1 MNLKELAKKHED
13 YSIEMRR
20 HFHMYPEP
28 SMEEYETQK
37 KVMEELDKMNIE
49 NFKAAGT
56 GVVGIIKGE
65 KDGKVVALR
74 ADMDA
79 LELLEESD
87 VPYKSKNEGYMHGC
101 GHDGHTAGLLT
112 AGKILNEL
120 KSDIEGTVKLIF
132 QPGEENGKGAL
143 ALINEGI
150 LDDVDAIFGIHLW
163 NELESGKVS
172 VEAGPRMASAGIFE
186 IHVKGQ
192 GGHGSM
198 PDQGVDAGLV
208 GAAILMNL
216 QSVVSRE
223 LSPLTPAVLSI
234 GIFQS
239 GTRFNIIPS
248 KAYLEG
254 TTRCFSMEINEKLE
268 YQIKRIVENT
278 ANAYNA
284 EAELTYS
291 VLSMPT
297 INDEKLS
304 EYASK
309 VAVELLGEEGNV
321 IFEKTTGGEDFSF
334 FSTKAK
340 TEFVFVGTRN
350 DEKVK
355 YYPHHHSHFDIDE
368 SALSTAAGLYAG
380 FAIEYLKG
388 ENSDVSPNL

>member
-1 MNLKELAKKHED
+1 MDIKGLAKTYED

-20 HFHMYPEP
+20 HFHMQPEP

-37 KVMEELDKMNIE
+37 KIMEELDTMNIE

-56 GVVGIIKGE
+56 GVVGIINGE
-65 KDGKVVALR
+65 KEGKVVALR

-79 LELLEESD
+79 LEIQEEND
-87 VPYKSKNEGYMHGC
+87 IPYKSKFDGYMHGC
-101 GHDGHTAGLLT
+101 GHDGHMAGLLT
-112 AGKILNEL
+112 AAKILNEL
-120 KSDIEGTVKLIF
+120 KSEIEGTVKLVF

-143 ALINEGI
+143 ALIDEGI

-172 VEAGPRMASAGIFE
+172 VEAGPRMASAGFFY
-186 IHVKGQ
+186 IHVYGQ

-198 PDQGVDAGLV
+198 PDQGVDAGLA

-216 QSVVSRE
+216 QSLVSRE
-223 LSPLTPAVLSI
+223 MNPLNPTVLSI
-234 GIFQS
+234 GIFKS

-254 TTRCFSMEINEKLE
+254 TTRCFSMEINEIFEGK
-268 YQIKRIVENT
+268 IRRIVENT
-278 ANAYNA
+278 AKAYNA
-284 EAELTYS
+284 EAELNYRQ
-291 VLSMPT
+291 LSLPT

-309 VAVELLGEEGNV
+309 VAVDLVGEEGNV

-334 FSTKAK
+334 FSTKTK
-340 TEFVFVGTRN
+340 TEFAFVGTRN
-350 DEKVK
+350 DEKIK
-355 YYPHHHSHFDIDE
+355 YYPHHHSYFDIDE
-368 SALSTAAGLYAG
+368 SALTTAAGLYAG

-388 ENSDVSPNL
+388 ENSLLS

>member
-1 MNLKELAKKHED
+1 MNIKDIAKKYED
-13 YSIEMRR
+13 YAIELRR
-20 HFHMYPEP
+20 HFHMNPEP

-37 KVMEELDKMNIE
+37 KVMEELDKMGIE

-65 KDGKVVALR
+65 KEGKVVALR

-79 LELLEESD
+79 LELQEEND
-87 VPYKSKNEGYMHGC
+87 IPYKSKNEGYMHGC

-112 AGKILNEL
+112 AGKILSEM
-120 KSDIEGTVKLIF
+120 KSEIEGTVKLVF

-143 ALINEGI
+143 ALIEEGV

-172 VEAGPRMASAGIFE
+172 VEAGPRMASAGIFY

-198 PDQGVDAGLV
+198 PNQGVDAGLV

-216 QSVVSRE
+216 QTVVSRE
-223 LSPLTPAVLSI
+223 TSPLDPAVLSI
-234 GIFQS
+234 GIFKS
-239 GTRFNIIPS
+239 GTRFNVIPS

-254 TTRCFSMEINEKLE
+254 TTRCFSMEVNDKFEG
-268 YQIKRIVENT
+268 QMKRIVENT
-278 ANAYNA
+278 AKAYKA
-284 EAELTYS
+284 EAELDYKQL
-291 VLSMPT
+291 VLPT
-297 INDEKLS
+297 INDEELS
-304 EYASK
+304 VYANK
-309 VAVELLGEEGNV
+309 VAVDLVGEEGNV
-321 IFEKTTGGEDFSF
+321 LFEKTTGGEDFSF
-334 FSTKAK
+334 FSQKAK
-340 TEFVFVGTRN
+340 TEFAFVGTRN

-355 YYPHHHSHFDIDE
+355 YYPHHHSNFNIDE
-368 SALSTAAGLYAG
+368 TALTTAAGLYAG

-388 ENSDVSPNL
+388 ENS

>member
-1 MNLKELAKKHED
+1 MNIKDIAKKHEN

-37 KVMEELDKMNIE
+37 KVMEELDKMNID

-65 KDGKVVALR
+65 KDGKIVALR

-79 LELLEESD
+79 LELQEEND
-87 VPYKSKNEGYMHGC
+87 IPHKSKNEGYMHGC

-112 AGKILNEL
+112 AGKILNEI
-120 KSDIEGTVKLIF
+120 KSEIEGTVKLVF

-143 ALINEGI
+143 ALINDGI

-163 NELESGKVS
+163 NELDSGKVS
-172 VEAGPRMASAGIFE
+172 VEAGPRMASAGIFY
-186 IHVKGQ
+186 IYVTGQ

-198 PDQGVDAGLV
+198 PEQGVDAALA

-216 QSVVSRE
+216 QTVVSRGI
-223 LSPLTPAVLSI
+223 SPLNPAVLSI
-234 GIFQS
+234 GIFKS
-239 GTRFNIIPS
+239 GTRFNVIPS

-254 TTRCFSMEINEKLE
+254 TTRCFSLEINEKFE
-268 YQIKRIVENT
+268 GQIRRIVENT
-278 ANAYNA
+278 AKAYKA
-284 EAELTYS
+284 EAELIYKQ
-291 VLSMPT
+291 LSLPT

-309 VAVELLGEEGNV
+309 VAVDLVGEEGNV

-334 FSTKAK
+334 FSTKTK
-340 TEFVFVGTRN
+340 TEFAFVGTRN

-368 SALSTAAGLYAG
+368 SALTTAAGLYAG

-388 ENSDVSPNL
+388 ENSLISL